1 LNCCQR
7 LWHYPNSMGRVWSGG
22 QVSDVNVAVR
32 KAGRII
38 DHILRP
44 VRETVGGPAVTYR
57 RQLWPLSN
65 NSIDLD
71 ASPIPAGSTDNSSP
85 KRGPDVPSTS
95 NRTDPV
101 ATNATRHSESI
112 APELLEDFVDEG
124 QTALLALSSHARI
137 LVDAPPGTGKT
148 HVACQRVAALIRDG
162 ANPSRIWIISFT
174 RTAVFEIRNRI
185 ASALETADAASVR
198 IATLDSH
205 AWSMQSGFSPDAT
218 LTGGHDKGI
227 EETLRLLR
235 EDTQLA
241 EYLQRLDHLVIDEG
255 QDIVGPR
262 AKLTLAFVDAV
273 APECGI
279 TVFADE
285 AQAIYEF
292 SEEES
297 ERPTGSTLL
306 EELKAKGFDSLG
318 LTHVYRTQNPKLR
331 NVFIETRK
339 HVLDR
344 SMCVQKRAGLV
355 RDDIIRMANANVG
368 SISQLNLADIPRDSL
383 VLMRRR
389 ADVLERSA
397 RNGEMPHRLR
407 MSGLPPRLRPWLA
420 AMFCDFCERLVSRHS
435 FDKLWEERVS
445 GTVAEG
451 APSAQVAWNLLLEVG
466 GHDAQTID
474 ISRVREILSRTNPP
488 VLFCSPDFGD
498 EGPILGTIHASKGRE
513 ATDVHLY
520 LPPAGQAFDESDEE
534 IRVMFVGATRARERL
549 SVGESNPQYARSTP
563 SRRVWRR
570 TRSGRVQFEVGRRDD
585 VCASGLVGRS
595 AFSSQGAA
603 MNAQLSWHGTPVC
616 SGLHAKKEESLQWHY
631 SILNQQAKR
640 LAVLD
645 ESFDADLRE
654 IAQAL
659 KTWRTP
665 SVLPHLRSLGI
676 RSIVLRPD
684 DPILEDL
691 YEPWRSSGFL
701 FAPLLTGFTTGKFG

>member
-1 LNCCQR
+1 M
-7 LWHYPNSMGRVWSGG
+7 P
-22 QVSDVNVAVR
+22 DVNVAVK

-44 VRETVGGPAVTYR
+44 IRQTIGGPAVMYR
-57 RQLWPLSN
+57 RQLWPFSN

-71 ASPIPAGSTDNSSP
+71 AAPIPLGAGENPSP
-85 KRGPDVPSTS
+85 RESPDVPSTS
-95 NRTDPV
+95 YGVHPV
-101 ATNATRHSESI
+101 ATNPLMHSQSI
-112 APELLEDFVDEG
+112 APELLEDYIDEG
-124 QTALLALSSHARI
+124 QTALLALSSHARV

-185 ASALETADAASVR
+185 ASALENAEAASVR

-235 EDTQLA
+235 EDAQLS
-241 EYLQRLDHLVIDEG
+241 EYLQRLEHLVIDEG

-262 AKLTLAFVDAV
+262 AVLTLAFVDAV

-285 AQAIYEF
+285 AQAIYAF
-292 SEEES
+292 SEEETDK
-297 ERPTGSTLL
+297 PAGSTLL
-306 EELKAKGFDSLG
+306 EELKAKGFDSLS

-331 NVFIETRK
+331 SVFIETRK

-344 SMCVQKRAGLV
+344 SMCVQKRSGLV
-355 RDDIIRMANANVG
+355 RADIIRMANANVG
-368 SISQLNLADIPRDSL
+368 SISQLNLTDIPRDSL
-383 VLMRRR
+383 ILMRRR

-397 RNGEMPHRLR
+397 RNGEVPHRLR
-407 MSGLPPRLRPWLA
+407 MSGLSPRLRPWLA
-420 AMFCDFCERLVSRHS
+420 AMFCDFRERLVSRRL
-435 FDKLWEERVS
+435 FDDLWEERVC
-445 GTVAEG
+445 GAVAEG
-451 APSAQVAWNLLLEVG
+451 APSAQIAWNLLVEVG
-466 GHDAQTID
+466 GQDEETIELG
-474 ISRVREILSRTNPP
+474 RVREILSRTNPP

-513 ATDVHLY
+513 AADVHLY

-534 IRVMFVGATRARERL
+534 IRVMFVGATRARETL
-549 SVGESNPQYARSTP
+549 SVGESIPQYARSTL

-570 TRSGRVQFEVGRRDD
+570 TKSGKVQLEVGRRNDIS
-585 VCASGLVGRS
+585 ASGLVGRS

-603 MNAQLSWHGTPVC
+603 MTAQLSWHATPVRN
-616 SGLHAKKEESLQWHY
+616 GLRAKKEESLQWHY
-631 SILNQQAKR
+631 SLLSQQDKR
-640 LAVLD
+640 LGVLD

-654 IAQAL
+654 IAHAL

-701 FAPLLTGFTTGKFG
+701 FAPLLTGFTAGKFG